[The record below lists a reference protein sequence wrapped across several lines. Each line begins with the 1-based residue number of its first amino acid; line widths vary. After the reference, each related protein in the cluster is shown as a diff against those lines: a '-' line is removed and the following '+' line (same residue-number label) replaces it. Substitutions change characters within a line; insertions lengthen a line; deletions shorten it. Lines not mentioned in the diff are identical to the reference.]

1 MIHLQLYTIF
11 EEWKLWCKLKLLF
24 KMMLLKKKDNFVPIK
39 QSYISNK
46 NTDILIIRKYLM
58 LVWKEQTL
66 LNGLIK
72 WGVKEE
78 WINIICLFIC
88 EYRIISSK
96 KDFQ

>member
-11 EEWKLWCKLKLLF
+11 EEWKLWCKLKLVF
-24 KMMLLKKKDNFVPIK
+24 KMMLFKKKDNFVPIK
-39 QSYISNK
+39 QSQISNK

-58 LVWKEQTL
+58 LVWREQTL

-78 WINIICLFIC
+78 WINIVCLFIC
-88 EYRIISSK
+88 E
-96 KDFQ
+96 